1 MVLYNKPVLIKCFF
15 LEYSHIHTYSCHKH
29 THRHLDYSTIFVFLP
44 SHKHQS
50 SLRYLFC
57 VSLGRAIMIPFS
69 PCQRWWWTFLQIDVF
84 SSQGKMISQAK
95 RHVRSIA
102 NFHLWGGMVEWLLVV
117 HNREFPVTPCYQ
129 ITAQGSHNYWLYTNW
144 DISHYW
150 NKAKDN
156 TRVVVK

>member
-1 MVLYNKPVLIKCFF
+1 MF
-15 LEYSHIHTYSCHKH
+15 LLGIFSHSHIFVSQTHSQTLRLFHDFCHLAKPQ
-29 THRHLDYSTIFVFLP
+29 TSVCTWVPFLYFF
-44 SHKHQS
+44 
-50 SLRYLFC
+50 R
-57 VSLGRAIMIPFS
+57 RAIMIPFS